1 MTDLFIPLMLLN
13 LTTII
18 YLFIIYYNDKI
29 YYSYYKYPIDK
40 LIKLQPFKIK
50 RLYNINKNEF
60 KNMINKLSEND
71 KKMFSSSSLEN
82 NELFLE
88 ISKNND
94 LLPENTRVKLINFS
108 NQSINNLTGV
118 ITYNGPDV
126 KYTKNIVGHVKTDY
140 DNNII
145 LNVNKNNIKLI

>member
-1 MTDLFIPLMLLN
+1 MIDLFIPLMLLN

-18 YLFIIYYNDKI
+18 YLLIIYYNDKI

-50 RLYNINKNEF
+50 RLYNINKIEF
-60 KNMINKLSEND
+60 INMIDRLSEND
-71 KKMFSSSSLEN
+71 KKIFSTSSIEN
-82 NELFLE
+82 NKLFLE
-88 ISKNND
+88 VNKNYD
-94 LLPENTRVKLINFS
+94 LLPENTRVKVLNF
-108 NQSINNLTGV
+108 NQSNKTLSGV

-126 KYTKNIVGHVKTDY
+126 KYAKNIVGHVKTDY

-145 LNVNKNNIKLI
+145 LNVKKNNIELI